1 VAEHQAATTPP
12 PPARLLPVAVL
23 LWLAGVYLR
32 VPVLVAPPL
41 APFIGEEL
49 ALSRALTG
57 ALTTLPILM
66 LAIGAMPGSLA
77 ISRIGPRNT
86 LALAMVIMAIGSA
99 SRGLAPEAIT
109 LMIASAVMGLGVAM
123 MQPALPALLPRWLQP
138 HHLALGSAIYM
149 NGMLMGEFIGAGITL
164 PVLMPL
170 LDNSWRATLVA
181 WSLPALLVAAALY
194 LPRRDLARPG
204 RRAAWLPDW
213 SNPLTL
219 KLGLLLGLSGS
230 MFFGLNAYMGN
241 LLEQQGQFDKLSEA
255 LFWFNIAQVFASLT
269 MLKFARA
276 WVGRRTLIVTMATL
290 SILGTAGTIALDG
303 WWSIASATLMS
314 FVAGILLIL
323 LVALPPLLVRSEETG
338 RLSAGTFL
346 VGYTLAFSVP
356 MLGGLLADW
365 TGDVRHAVLVMIG
378 YSVVVL
384 PLAFTLDLRRKEK
397 SEDGSE
403 ERVLQTPERRPLSGA
418 EKSGKSREDGVR
430 RRLSS
435 DP

>member
-1 VAEHQAATTPP
+1 MADHPDATTPP
-12 PPARLLPVAVL
+12 SPARLLPVAVL

-32 VPVLVAPPL
+32 IPVLVAPPL
-41 APFIGEEL
+41 APFISDEL
-49 ALSRALTG
+49 GLTQALTG

-66 LAIGAMPGSLA
+66 LAVGAMPGSLA

-86 LALAMVIMAIGSA
+86 LALAMVIMVIGSA
-99 SRGLAPEAIT
+99 GRGLVPDTFA
-109 LMIASAVMGLGVAM
+109 LMIASAVMGFGVAM
-123 MQPALPALLPRWLQP
+123 MQPALPALLPRWLAP

-170 LDNSWRATLVA
+170 LDNSWRATLLV
-181 WSLPALLVAAALY
+181 WSLPALLVAAALF
-194 LPRRDLARPG
+194 LPKRDLARPV

-213 SNPLTL
+213 NNPLTL
-219 KLGLLLGLSGS
+219 RIGLLLGLSGS

-241 LLEQQGQFDKLSEA
+241 LLEQQGHFEKLADA
-255 LFWFNIAQVFASLT
+255 LFWYNFAQVGASLV
-269 MLKFARA
+269 MLKMARV
-276 WVGRRTLIVTMATL
+276 WVGRRGIIVLMAVL
-290 SILGTAGTIALDG
+290 SIVGTTGTLVLEG
-303 WWSIASATLMS
+303 WPAIISATLMS

-365 TGDVRHAVLVMIG
+365 SGDIRHAVMVMVG
-378 YSVVVL
+378 YSLLVL
-384 PLAFTLDLRRKEK
+384 PVALTLDLRR
-397 SEDGSE
+397 
-403 ERVLQTPERRPLSGA
+403 RP
-418 EKSGKSREDGVR
+418 D
-430 RRLSS
+430 
-435 DP
+435 